1 MKIELKEITIGN
13 IAEHYK
19 DLGDDGVFGYNDK
32 LNIRPPYQREYIYDD
47 KKRDEVVRTI
57 KKGFP
62 LNVMYW
68 CLNDDDTYEV
78 LDGQQRIISFCQYV
92 DGVFSVDNKFFQNL
106 TKPEQDRILNYKC
119 MIYICEG
126 ETYEKLDW
134 FKIINIGGVVLTPQ
148 ELRNAIYTGTWLSD
162 AKLFFSKRNC
172 PAKQQSDDYVK
183 ADPIRQELLEK
194 ALKWIVER
202 DNLTNIEEYMGRHQH
217 DPNANELKQ
226 YFRNIMWWIEDT
238 FPVKRSEMKAVEWNT
253 LYDKFKDK
261 TLDATA
267 LEEKIKELMQDEDVT
282 KKSGIYEFVLTGNE
296 NKLNIRAFDDRMKRE
311 AYERQNGICP
321 VCGEHFE
328 INEMQ
333 GDHITPWSKGGKT
346 TADNCQMLCSE
357 CNRRKSNV

>member
-1 MKIELKEITIGN
+1 
-13 IAEHYK
+13 
-19 DLGDDGVFGYNDK
+19 
-32 LNIRPPYQREYIYDD
+32 
-47 KKRDEVVRTI
+47 
-57 KKGFP
+57 
-62 LNVMYW
+62 
-68 CLNDDDTYEV
+68 
-78 LDGQQRIISFCQYV
+78 
-92 DGVFSVDNKFFQNL
+92 
-106 TKPEQDRILNYKC
+106 
-119 MIYICEG
+119 
-126 ETYEKLDW
+126 
-134 FKIINIGGVVLTPQ
+134 
-148 ELRNAIYTGTWLSD
+148 
-162 AKLFFSKRNC
+162 
-172 PAKQQSDDYVK
+172 
-183 ADPIRQELLEK
+183 
-194 ALKWIVER
+194 
-202 DNLTNIEEYMGRHQH
+202 
-217 DPNANELKQ
+217 
-226 YFRNIMWWIEDT
+226 
-238 FPVKRSEMKAVEWNT
+238 MKAVEWNT

>member
-1 MKIELKEITIGN
+1 MKIELNKIKIADVVNGYINSDEEGVIG
-13 IAEHYK
+13 Y
-19 DLGDDGVFGYNDK
+19 GGK
-32 LNIRPPYQREYIYDD
+32 LNIRPKYQREFVYKD
-47 KKRDEVVRTI
+47 KQRDAVIDTI
-57 KKGFP
+57 NKNFP

-68 CLNDDDTYEV
+68 CRNEDGTFEV
-78 LDGQQRIISFCQYV
+78 LDGQQRTISICEYV
-92 DGVFSVDNKFFQNL
+92 SGSFSINNLYFHNL
-106 TKPEQDRILNYKC
+106 TDTDKNKILNYEL
-119 MIYICEG
+119 MIYICDG
-126 ETYEKLDW
+126 NDREKLDW